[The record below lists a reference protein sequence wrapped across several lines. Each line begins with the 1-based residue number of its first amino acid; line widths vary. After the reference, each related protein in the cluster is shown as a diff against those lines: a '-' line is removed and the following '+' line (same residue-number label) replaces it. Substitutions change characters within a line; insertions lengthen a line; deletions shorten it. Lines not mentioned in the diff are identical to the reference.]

1 MMITQ
6 IKTKQEALDLL
17 ESLELYCSRVEM
29 HNVFVHMLG
38 NIYQAVHNEVD
49 EELYDVDTSDT

>member
-1 MMITQ
+1 MITQ

-17 ESLELYCSRVEM
+17 ESLELYCDRVGM

-38 NIYQAVHNEVD
+38 NIYQAVHDEVD
-49 EELYDVDTSDT
+49 EEVYDENSNN

>member
-1 MMITQ
+1 MSKH

-49 EELYDVDTSDT
+49 EELYDEAV

>member
-1 MMITQ
+1 MSKH

-17 ESLELYCSRVEM
+17 ESLERYCSRVEM
-29 HNVFVHMLG
+29 HIVFVHMLG

-49 EELYDVDTSDT
+49 EELYDEAV